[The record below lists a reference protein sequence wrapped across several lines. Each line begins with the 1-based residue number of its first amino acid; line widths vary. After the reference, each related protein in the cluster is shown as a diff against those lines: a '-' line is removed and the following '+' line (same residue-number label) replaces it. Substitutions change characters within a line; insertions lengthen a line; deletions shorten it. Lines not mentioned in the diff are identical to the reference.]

1 MGLSG
6 EPSVRRAAALERLL
20 PALALRH
27 STQPES
33 GRDPSA
39 QELGEVPQQLP
50 VRLASARLL
59 LHVRLASLSYP
70 LYSFITHSSSL
81 MTSEFQVSLDDLN
94 MIFPL

>member
-70 LYSFITHSSSL
+70 LYSFIAPFVESDGKRI
-81 MTSEFQVSLDDLN
+81 QVSLDDLN